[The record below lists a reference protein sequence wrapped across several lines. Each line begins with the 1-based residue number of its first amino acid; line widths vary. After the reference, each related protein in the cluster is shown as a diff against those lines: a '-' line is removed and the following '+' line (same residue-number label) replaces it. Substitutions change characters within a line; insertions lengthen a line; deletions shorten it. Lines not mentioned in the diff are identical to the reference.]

1 MARTSQAVKKKVSCS
16 ICGKALD
23 PTKPLTQT
31 SPAADVSDLPD
42 GFYCLDCWL
51 RSLRP
56 LTADALLAKA
66 LQRVLLE

>member
-1 MARTSQAVKKKVSCS
+1 MARTSQALKKKVSCR

-23 PTKPLTQT
+23 PTKPLTREP
-31 SPAADVSDLPD
+31 PAADLSDLPD
-42 GFYCLDCWL
+42 GFYCVDCWL

-66 LQRVLLE
+66 LERVLLE